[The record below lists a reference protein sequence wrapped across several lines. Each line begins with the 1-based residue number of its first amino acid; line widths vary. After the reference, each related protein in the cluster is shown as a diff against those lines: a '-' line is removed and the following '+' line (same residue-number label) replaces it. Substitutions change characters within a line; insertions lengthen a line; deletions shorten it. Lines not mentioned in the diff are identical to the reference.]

1 MGNNELW
8 MHWGVAIFT
17 VIGVGMLGLLLHW
30 LLFRVLDAI
39 DHHTSIVFDNA
50 LISHGRKP
58 TRLLLPLLAILF
70 VLPLL
75 PLSEIVVSKLRH
87 LVGLGVVAAVAWA
100 LIAVSDVVSDVLAER
115 YRIDVSNNLRARRVR
130 TQFEVLRRIFVA
142 LVILV
147 AGAVMLMT
155 FPAIRNFGASILASA
170 GLAGLA
176 AGLAARPM
184 LANFI
189 AGIQIALTEPIRLDD
204 VVVVEGE
211 YGRIEEIGTS
221 FVVVRTWDLRRLVV
235 PLSRFLEQPFENWTR
250 RNADILGTIFLY
262 VDYTVPVEELRQ
274 EFKRIVSESKMWDG
288 IVANLQVTN
297 MTEQTVELRAL
308 VSAGD
313 SSTAWDLRCHVREQ
327 LLAFLRREFPQ
338 SLPRLRGEITSN
350 PVRM

>member
-1 MGNNELW
+1 MEQTDLW
-8 MHWGVAIFT
+8 MRWGIAIFT
-17 VIGVGMLGLLLHW
+17 ILGASLLGVLAHRV
-30 LLFRVLDAI
+30 LFRVLDAI
-39 DHHTSIVFDNA
+39 DHHTTIIFDNA
-50 LISHGRKP
+50 LISHGRQP
-58 TRLLLPLLAILF
+58 VRLLFPLLAILF

-75 PLSEIVVSKLRH
+75 PLEEIGVSRLRH
-87 LVGLGVVAAVAWA
+87 FVGLGVIGAIAWG
-100 LIAVSDVVSDVLAER
+100 LIAISDVLRDVLTSR

-142 LVILV
+142 VVILV
-147 AGAVMLMT
+147 AGSVMLMT
-155 FPAIRNFGASILASA
+155 FPAIRNLGASILASA

-211 YGRIEEIGTS
+211 FGRIEEIGTS
-221 FVVVRTWDLRRLVV
+221 FVIVRTWDLRRLVV

-250 RNADILGTIFLY
+250 RTADILGTVFLY
-262 VDYTVPVEELRQ
+262 VDYTVPVDRLREEL
-274 EFKRIVSESKMWDG
+274 KRILGETKMWDG

-308 VSAGD
+308 VSASD
-313 SSTAWDLRCHVREQ
+313 SSTAWDLRCHVRERM
-327 LLAFLRREFPQ
+327 LDFLRREYPG
-338 SLPRLRGEITSN
+338 SLPRVRGEMEVMRN
-350 PVRM
+350 A